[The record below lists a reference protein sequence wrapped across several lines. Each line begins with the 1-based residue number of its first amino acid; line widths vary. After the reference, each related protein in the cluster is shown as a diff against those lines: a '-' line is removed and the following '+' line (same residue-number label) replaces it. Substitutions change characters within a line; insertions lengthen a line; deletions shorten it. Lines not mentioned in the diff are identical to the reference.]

1 MPKQTD
7 KAIRRKKKKNPIPVI
22 LLVILLGL
30 GIYKAPDL
38 CRDYIYPHKYSEY
51 VDRYSAKY
59 HMDKNFVY
67 AVIKTESNF
76 DPSAESDVGAR
87 GLMQLM
93 EDAFDWVRYRMD
105 DDRDVTYDDM
115 FIPKYNIEYGTYLI
129 TLLYE
134 EYGDEQTALAAY
146 FMGRGKV
153 NIWLEDKEYSD
164 DGRTLK
170 KIPSAAAEHYV
181 NKVMTA
187 YNGYTNLYKE

>member
-1 MPKQTD
+1 MLKKLGRFVLILIVTGAVLLALNAENLCKKYVYP
-7 KAIRRKKKKNPIPVI
+7 IR
-22 LLVILLGL
+22 
-30 GIYKAPDL
+30 YD
-38 CRDYIYPHKYSEY
+38 EY
-51 VDRYSAKY
+51 VEEYSSKNNIDKY
-59 HMDKNFVY
+59 LIY
-67 AVIKTESNF
+67 AIIKTESGF
-76 DPSAESDVGAR
+76 DSNAVSDVGAR

-93 EDAFDWVRYRMD
+93 EDAFDWVQYRMD